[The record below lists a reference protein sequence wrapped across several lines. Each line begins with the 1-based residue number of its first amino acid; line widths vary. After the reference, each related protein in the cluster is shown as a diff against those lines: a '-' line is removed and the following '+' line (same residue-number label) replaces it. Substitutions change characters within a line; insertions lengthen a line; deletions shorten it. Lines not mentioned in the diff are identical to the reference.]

1 MTKAATTRQ
10 SCIKIHA
17 VGAIVCM
24 IIAVGSIGFAANSV
38 SKRRGLFLSAR
49 HQLTN
54 IKTELNNSIAQRA
67 SIATRVQRLQRQTQE
82 QIDLVSVKNI
92 NTRSVD
98 IARLAE
104 SSEISVDSLQPLAF
118 ISDARVPVQPLELIG
133 SADADSVSKLLA
145 QLAHSMPDI
154 HIQSI
159 ELASESIGSEQVR
172 LRLLLY
178 WFVDP
183 ATDS

>member
-1 MTKAATTRQ
+1 MTKAATTHK

-17 VGAIVCM
+17 VGAIVCVL
-24 IIAVGSIGFAANSV
+24 IAVGSIGFAAHSV
-38 SKRRGLFLSAR
+38 SKRRGLFLSTR

-54 IKTELNNSIAQRA
+54 IKAELNNTIAQRA
-67 SIATRVQRLQRQTQE
+67 SLATRVQRLQRQTQ
-82 QIDLVSVKNI
+82 QQLKLVSVKNI
-92 NTRSVD
+92 NARSVD

-133 SADADSVSKLLA
+133 SAEADSVSQFLA
-145 QLAHSMPDI
+145 QLAQSMPDI

-172 LRLLLY
+172 LRLLMY

-183 ATDS
+183 ASDS